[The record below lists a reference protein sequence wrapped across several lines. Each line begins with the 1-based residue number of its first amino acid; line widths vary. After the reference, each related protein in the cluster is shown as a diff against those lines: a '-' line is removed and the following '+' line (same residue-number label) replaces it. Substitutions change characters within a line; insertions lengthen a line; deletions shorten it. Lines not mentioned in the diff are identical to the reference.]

1 MRSIEEWILAATG
14 HIRFPPDR
22 KAVAEEIRA
31 SYEDHRDAL
40 LAAGE
45 TRDRASFLALQAL
58 GDPDEAGE
66 LLAQVHRPWLG
77 WAWKISRWAA
87 VAVSLLLFVAILRLM
102 WEGLPSSYNFRS
114 SVPDPVLQAE
124 SKDGPFSLVSRGS
137 GVGSAKIGHYSFRV
151 EDAQI
156 LRYEDEGECAF
167 LLLNVRYPF
176 WLHPPFAL
184 SYRLSAEDST
194 GRIFAKAHESGG
206 LILPSWQTD
215 GDPYVWPNIYAQSP
229 GQASYWVALL
239 GIQGVP
245 EWISLQYDHGGHR
258 FSLTARFEESEN

>member
-1 MRSIEEWILAATG
+1 MSWR
-14 HIRFPPDR
+14 
-22 KAVAEEIRA
+22 
-31 SYEDHRDAL
+31 
-40 LAAGE
+40 
-45 TRDRASFLALQAL
+45 RASFLALQAL

-114 SVPDPVLQAE
+114 SVPEPVLQAE

-137 GVGSAKIGHYSFRV
+137 GTGSAKIGHYSFRV

-156 LRYEDEGECAF
+156 LRYEDGGECAF

-206 LILPSWQTD
+206 LIRRAKALIPVFVPRCRTLSTCRAAPSTADLFAHFTHAENTATGRYGKQ
-215 GDPYVWPNIYAQSP
+215 
-229 GQASYWVALL
+229 
-239 GIQGVP
+239 GI
-245 EWISLQYDHGGHR
+245 I
-258 FSLTARFEESEN
+258 